1 MATVWFWLVA
11 LLLTVYVI
19 LDGFD
24 LGVGAVFLYVARSDT
39 ERRTVLGSIGPVW
52 DANEVWLLGA
62 GGSLVLAFPRVYASS
77 FSGFYLPLMIVLWL
91 LILRAVAIEVRG
103 HVGGPVWR
111 PFFDVVFSVA
121 SLLLAV
127 FLGAALGNVVRGV
140 PLGPDG
146 YFFAP
151 LWTTFGIRGPR
162 MGILDWYTVTVGVT
176 GLLALAH
183 HGALW
188 VVMKTEG
195 ETNRRAH
202 RVAEWTWPALV
213 VFVALV
219 TVLTFRIQPHVPAHM
234 NAAPVGYVLPALA
247 LAGLGGSR
255 WLLRRGGERGAFLA
269 SALFLSGML
278 LSVAFG
284 LYPMILP
291 AANDAA
297 ASLTVHNAAAPTY
310 GLSVALRWWIP
321 GMLLAAGYTAF
332 IYRRMGG
339 KTSAQGA
346 EGEGY

>member
-11 LLLTVYVI
+11 LLLTMYVI

-24 LGVGAVFLYVARSDT
+24 LGTGAVYLFVARSDAD
-39 ERRTVLGSIGPVW
+39 RRTVLGSIGPVW
-52 DANEVWLLGA
+52 DANEVWLLAA

-77 FSGFYLPLMIVLWL
+77 FSGFYLPLMMVLWL
-91 LILRAVAIEVRG
+91 LILRAVAIEFRN
-103 HVGGPVWR
+103 HVDSPVWK
-111 PFFDVVFSVA
+111 PFWDVVFSGA

-176 GLLALAH
+176 SLLALAH

-188 VVMKTEG
+188 VAARTG
-195 ETNRRAH
+195 RETNRRAR
-202 RVAEWTWPALV
+202 RVAGWLWAPLL

-234 NAAPVGYVLPALA
+234 NAVPVSYVLPALA

-255 WLLRRGGERGAFLA
+255 WLLYRGRETGAFLA
-269 SALFLSGML
+269 SALFLAGML

-284 LYPMILP
+284 LYPVILP

-297 ASLTVHNAAAPTY
+297 ASLTVHNAAAPEY
-310 GLSVALRWWIP
+310 GLGVALWWWIP
-321 GMLLAAGYTAF
+321 GMLLAGGYTAF

-339 KTSAQGA
+339 KTDA
-346 EGEGY
+346 EDEGY